1 MKDKSLTLN
10 SNSSTFEDKMEPYEP
25 YGIVVVEENYLVR
38 RAIKNIIQ
46 RNPSLHVVAET
57 DNSLEL
63 PGLLCRIRAD
73 MVILD
78 IAMHHPADIEVLS
91 NVRKLFP
98 AVKVVVLTIDYSR
111 LLYCHATAIGVQGYL
126 MKNDPDSELLKAI
139 SIAREGRRYISLQM
153 TP

>member
-1 MKDKSLTLN
+1 MKDGNLT
-10 SNSSTFEDKMEPYEP
+10 SNSKVSTSENKMKPYT
-25 YGIVVVEENYLVR
+25 IVVVEENYLIR

-46 RNPSLHVVAET
+46 RNTSLQVVAEA
-57 DNSLEL
+57 DNNLEL
-63 PGLLCRIRAD
+63 PGLLCRIKPD

-78 IAMHHPADIEVLS
+78 IAMHHPNDMEVLS
-91 NVRKLFP
+91 SVRRSFP

-126 MKNDPDSELLKAI
+126 MKNDPDSELLRAI
-139 SIAREGRRYISLQM
+139 NMAREGRRYISLQV